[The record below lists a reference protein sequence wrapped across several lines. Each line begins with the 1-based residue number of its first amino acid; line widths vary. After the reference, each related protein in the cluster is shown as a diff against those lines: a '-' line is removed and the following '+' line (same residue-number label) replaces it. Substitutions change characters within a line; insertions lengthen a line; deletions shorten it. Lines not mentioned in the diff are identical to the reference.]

1 MPGHPALIGRSH
13 WEAVAHEAGGDQ
25 GARGYF
31 RTHPHD
37 LVECGD
43 LATGRD
49 ADTPAAHGGH
59 GEPSKPAGPS
69 TP

>member
-1 MPGHPALIGRSH
+1 MRPRATRAL
-13 WEAVAHEAGGDQ
+13 
-25 GARGYF
+25 RGYF

-49 ADTPAAHGGH
+49 ADTPGQLGELGG
-59 GEPSKPAGPS
+59 PQQPLTAL
-69 TP
+69 T